1 MAGTIIVDRIESDA
15 SYASTINVAGQITF
29 SNTVNFGVFA
39 GTAPVAGFYLPT
51 TNALAFTTAST
62 ERMRIDSS
70 GNVGIGTSSPTS
82 LLHVS
87 STTANPQIK
96 ITDLS
101 IAGGRGGSIQ
111 GSYSGNG
118 LYLDSL
124 AAAGWVYIGSST
136 GGGQATNIRFDTSN
150 TERMR
155 IDSSGN
161 VGIGL
166 TNPSIRLDVVGASA
180 ASAVMIK
187 PQGSLPNNNDNAGL
201 YVLHQGTGGTA
212 FRVRTDN
219 AVSASYFAHILV
231 NNASAA
237 ATALQVDQYGTG
249 NIVDFTKSG
258 TVALR
263 IDNAGRVTMPY
274 QPYLHATVGSG
285 TTAINFGTTHAN
297 VTVPYNTIFTNTG
310 NHFNTSTSTFTCPV
324 AGIYLVYA
332 TIQLGQAAGVSGVGP
347 NMQVTRSGA
356 AITGSYHFVLTGNG
370 YQKMECTGYVKC
382 AANDTLSITLYTGSA
397 MTGGSTEF
405 NGDSRNALC
414 IAYIG

>member
-29 SNTVNFGVFA
+29 SNTVNFGAFA

-51 TNALAFTTAST
+51 TNNLAFTTAST
-62 ERMRIDSS
+62 ERVRIDNA
-70 GNVGIGTSSPTS
+70 GNVGIGTSSP
-82 LLHVS
+82 S
-87 STTANPQIK
+87 SFGSPLSVFFATNP
-96 ITDLS
+96 TLS
-101 IAGGRGGSIQ
+101 IV
-111 GSYSGNG
+111 SGNANAYLR
-118 LYLDSL
+118 LYSTSDNNMYLTN
-124 AAAGWVYIGSST
+124 T
-136 GGGQATNIRFDTSN
+136 GGAMTMNTAN

-155 IDSSGN
+155 ITSAGDVGIGTTSPTALRTRNLEVTSSGTNDSAAVIVNKRGTGVATMRLATVGAATGFDINFNYPNTGDLGFSDLASATTRMIIDSSGR
-161 VGIGL
+161 V
-166 TNPSIRLDVVGASA
+166 
-180 ASAVMIK
+180 IK
-187 PQGSLPNNNDNAGL
+187 S
-201 YVLHQGTGGTA
+201 
-212 FRVRTDN
+212 
-219 AVSASYFAHILV
+219 
-231 NNASAA
+231 
-237 ATALQVDQYGTG
+237 
-249 NIVDFTKSG
+249 
-258 TVALR
+258 
-263 IDNAGRVTMPY
+263 Y
-274 QPYLHATVGSG
+274 QPYLHATVANG

-297 VTVPYNTIFTNTG
+297 VTVPYNSIFTNTG

-332 TIQLGQAAGVSGVGP
+332 AIQLGGATGTSGVGP

-397 MTGGSTEF
+397 MTAGTTEF